1 MDPLSEVLV
10 FVLPLLTVGLAI
22 WFFLRSRKPGKR
34 KKEKVDEHTRQ
45 ERAVWAWANILNST
59 QGPVSSFGVA
69 KVEMELD
76 VHLPGTPAYPAKVI
90 WLVDKESLG
99 YVEKGKELALKVDPL
114 GPDHIYPNGS
124 WAKPLEGAGK

>member
-1 MDPLSEVLV
+1 MSTDIIVILV
-10 FVLPLLTVGLAI
+10 PLLTIGLVI
-22 WFFLRSRKPGKR
+22 WFFTRMRRQRKP
-34 KKEKVDEHTRQ
+34 KKDKADDRTRL

-59 QGPVSSFGVA
+59 QGPISSFGVS
-69 KVEMELD
+69 KVEMELE
-76 VHLPGTPAYPAKVI
+76 VHLPGSPVYPARVT

-124 WAKPLEGAGK
+124 WAKPMV